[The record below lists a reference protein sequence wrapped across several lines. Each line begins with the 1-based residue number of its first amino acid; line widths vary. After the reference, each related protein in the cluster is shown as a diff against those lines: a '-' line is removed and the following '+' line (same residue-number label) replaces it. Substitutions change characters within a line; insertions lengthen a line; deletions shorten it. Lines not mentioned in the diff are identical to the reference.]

1 MKGKITL
8 ITPPDIFENESQSIL
23 FMHLRNEDQEQ
34 VSKWLADSEI
44 DCNINIYFYSGEIS
58 LPWLFHA
65 LSRCQYKYI
74 DTDTLNAV
82 SQNLVGYILGKKDT
96 YYKSLDENRSQIYQY
111 INQNKITNIE
121 SFLERAFNGKVYNQ

>member
-23 FMHLRNEDQEQ
+23 FMHLSNEDQEQ
-34 VSKWLADSEI
+34 VSKWLAESEI
-44 DCNINIYFYSGEIS
+44 EYNINIYFYSGETS
-58 LPWLFHA
+58 LSWLFHA

-74 DTDTLNAV
+74 DTDNLNEV

-96 YYKSLDENRSQIYQY
+96 YYKAQDENRTQIYQY
-111 INQNKITNIE
+111 INQNRIIDIQ
-121 SFLERAFNGKVYNQ
+121 SFLERAFNDKIYQQ